1 MIYKTEPCY
10 HVLGLALFNFFIYKM
25 EFYSLFYI
33 SQEIFFKNRKYEDQ
47 SKLWAIEMYDDILLI
62 KRDNKNIIDM
72 NPVSL

>member
-1 MIYKTEPCY
+1 MIYKTEACY
-10 HVLGLALFNFFIYKM
+10 VLVLALFNFFTNKM

-33 SQEIFFKNRKYEDQ
+33 SQEIFFENQKYEDQ